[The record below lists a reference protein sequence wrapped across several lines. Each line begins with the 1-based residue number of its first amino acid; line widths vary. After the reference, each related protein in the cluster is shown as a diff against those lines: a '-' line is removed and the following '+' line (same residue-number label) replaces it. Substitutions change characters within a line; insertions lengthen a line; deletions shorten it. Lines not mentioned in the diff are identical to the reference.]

1 MGYCVR
7 CGKMTSTA
15 FPFCNKCFE
24 KVLVRDTEVK
34 YPRPQKAAFLHPKEG
49 PAIGVVKAQINAAGD
64 TKYYIGICTG
74 DGNHGDVMQ
83 IIKTEYQCQIWIS
96 SRSFRRLPWD
106 SVIHRLR

>member
-64 TKYYIGICTG
+64 TKYYIGTCTG
-74 DGNHGDVMQ
+74 DGN
-83 IIKTEYQCQIWIS
+83 WIS

>member
-49 PAIGVVKAQINAAGD
+49 PAIGVVKAQTNAAGD
-64 TKYYIGICTG
+64 TKYYIAPVRATETTG
-74 DGNHGDVMQ
+74 MLCRSS
-83 IIKTEYQCQIWIS
+83 KTEYQCQIWIS

>member
-64 TKYYIGICTG
+64 TKYYIGICT
-74 DGNHGDVMQ
+74 
-83 IIKTEYQCQIWIS
+83 EYQCQIWIS

>member
-24 KVLVRDTEVK
+24 KVLVRDT
-34 YPRPQKAAFLHPKEG
+34 AFLHPKEG

-64 TKYYIGICTG
+64 TKYYIGTCTG
-74 DGNHGDVMQ
+74 DGNHGYVMQ
-83 IIKTEYQCQIWIS
+83 IIKNGIS
-96 SRSFRRLPWD
+96 MSNLDF
-106 SVIHRLR
+106 VQKF

>member
-34 YPRPQKAAFLHPKEG
+34 YPRPQKSRFPAPEG
-49 PAIGVVKAQINAAGD
+49 RPRHRVVKAQTNAAGD
-64 TKYYIGICTG
+64 TKYYIGTCTG

-83 IIKTEYQCQIWIS
+83 IIKNGIS
-96 SRSFRRLPWD
+96 MSNLDF
-106 SVIHRLR
+106 VQKF

>member
-64 TKYYIGICTG
+64 TKYYIGTCTG
-74 DGNHGDVMQ
+74 DGNHGNVMQ
-83 IIKTEYQCQIWIS
+83 IIKKRNINVKS
-96 SRSFRRLPWD
+96 GFRPEVLGGCHGTALSID
-106 SVIHRLR
+106 

>member
-34 YPRPQKAAFLHPKEG
+34 YPL
-49 PAIGVVKAQINAAGD
+49 
-64 TKYYIGICTG
+64 
-74 DGNHGDVMQ
+74 
-83 IIKTEYQCQIWIS
+83 S
-96 SRSFRRLPWD
+96 L
-106 SVIHRLR
+106 IHI